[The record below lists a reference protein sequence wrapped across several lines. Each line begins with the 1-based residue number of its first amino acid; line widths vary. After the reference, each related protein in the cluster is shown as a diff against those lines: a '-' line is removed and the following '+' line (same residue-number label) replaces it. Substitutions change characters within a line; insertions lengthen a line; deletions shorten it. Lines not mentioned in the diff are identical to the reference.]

1 MSNLIIAQENA
12 YKYLGNTGK
21 LYKSTRANK
30 KFAVKDPTT
39 NKLVHFGDSR
49 FSDYTK
55 TRDKVKRENYLKRAS
70 NIKGNWKGNKYS
82 PNNLSIH
89 ILWS

>member
-1 MSNLIIAQENA
+1 MSNSTIAQENA

-21 LYKSTRANK
+21 LYKSTRSNK

-49 FSDYTK
+49 YDDYTK
-55 TRDKVKRENYLKRAS
+55 TGDKVKRYNYLKRAS
-70 NIKGNWKGNKYS
+70 NIKGDWKSNKYS

-89 ILWS
+89 ILWG